1 MKLRS
6 LHKILAIVALLLL
19 LFSCAS
25 DLDFD
30 QVNNLKIEPVVVT
43 NLAYFEV
50 KANQFVTNGTEQNVF
65 FDAPTI
71 EVFNDSFFKQRLKK
85 VELFFELQ
93 NTINRRYAISLV
105 FLDKNNQSVHSTNMI
120 ILPSSG
126 IENKVTKTEIFEN
139 AELDL
144 LKRTTKI
151 VFTMTMFPGLPLS
164 ESSLGSLKMRS
175 GVTAY
180 LVVE

>member
-1 MKLRS
+1 
-6 LHKILAIVALLLL
+6 
-19 LFSCAS
+19 
-25 DLDFD
+25 
-30 QVNNLKIEPVVVT
+30 
-43 NLAYFEV
+43 
-50 KANQFVTNGTEQNVF
+50 
-65 FDAPTI
+65 
-71 EVFNDSFFKQRLKK
+71 
-85 VELFFELQ
+85 
-93 NTINRRYAISLV
+93 
-105 FLDKNNQSVHSTNMI
+105 MI